1 MGRNFECRI
10 TLKKM
15 YRTTKEAKDDIE
27 KFNELNKGK
36 KGIRKLKGYY
46 LCEHCNKYHITSMS
60 NDDKKKRE
68 FRLNLKKQTEE
79 NKQGYNDYIN
89 QRLELLKKRNKLS

>member
-1 MGRNFECRI
+1 MGRVFECRI

-15 YRTTKEAKDDIE
+15 YRTTKEAKEAIE
-27 KFNELNKGK
+27 TINELNKGK
-36 KGIRKLKGYY
+36 KGIRKLKRYY
-46 LCEHCNKYHITSMS
+46 LCEHCGKYHITSDS
-60 NDDKKKRE
+60 NNDKRKRE